1 MPPIEGRVFVQPSAS
16 TYRMPAP
23 PDTQAATSLSLEAVA
38 VGALEDVSLK
48 LAPGEI
54 TCLSGPS
61 GSGKSRLLRAIAD
74 LEPHEGD
81 IRLGDQAQATLPGH
95 AWRRAVMLV
104 PAESQWWAEDVG
116 AHFDRDCQAGLEALG
131 LSPETLGW
139 QVARLSSGEKQRL
152 ALLRALSRRPRAL
165 LLDEPTANLDHAT
178 TLSCEAW
185 LGEQARQFGMPMLWV
200 AHDPEQIKRV
210 AQHHVRITGSRLETT
225 P

>member
-1 MPPIEGRVFVQPSAS
+1 
-16 TYRMPAP
+16 MPALP
-23 PDTQAATSLSLEAVA
+23 APKAATSLSLAAVA
-38 VGALEDVSLK
+38 VGDLEDISLT

-81 IRLGDQAQATLPGH
+81 IRLGDQSQESLTGH
-95 AWRRAVMLV
+95 DWRRAVMLV

-116 AHFDRDCQAGLEALG
+116 AHFDLDCQAGLEALG
-131 LSPETLGW
+131 LSSDTLGW

-152 ALLRALSRRPRAL
+152 ALLRALSCRPRVL

-178 TLSCEAW
+178 TLRCEAW
-185 LGEQARQFGMPMLWV
+185 LGAQARQYGMPVLWV

-210 AQHHVRITGSRLETT
+210 AQHHVRIAGRRLETSI
-225 P
+225 

>member
-1 MPPIEGRVFVQPSAS
+1 MPVPHDMTTASPLTLEGVAIGP
-16 TYRMPAP
+16 
-23 PDTQAATSLSLEAVA
+23 LEH
-38 VGALEDVSLK
+38 VSLR

-74 LEPHEGD
+74 LEPHGGE
-81 IRLGDQAQATLPGH
+81 IRLGDQAQASLPGH
-95 AWRRAVMLV
+95 AWRQAVMLV

-116 AHFDRDCQAGLEALG
+116 AHFAHDGETGLKALG
-131 LSPETLGW
+131 LPPETLGW
-139 QVARLSSGEKQRL
+139 QVERLSSGEKQRL

-185 LGEQARQFGMPMLWV
+185 LIEQAHQFGMPVLWV
-200 AHDPEQIKRV
+200 AHDPEQITRI
-210 AQHHVRITGSRLETT
+210 ARHHVRIEGSHLEAAS
-225 P
+225 

>member
-1 MPPIEGRVFVQPSAS
+1 
-16 TYRMPAP
+16 MPAP
-23 PDTQAATSLSLEAVA
+23 PDTQTATSLSLESVA
-38 VGALEDVSLK
+38 IGALDDVSLR

-74 LEPHEGD
+74 LEPHDGA
-81 IRLGDQAQATLPGH
+81 IRLGDQPQAALPGH

-116 AHFDRDCQAGLEALG
+116 AHFERDCQAGLEALG
-131 LSPETLGW
+131 LAPQTFDW
-139 QVARLSSGEKQRL
+139 QVERLSSGEKQRL

-178 TLSCEAW
+178 TLRCEAW
-185 LGEQARQFGMPMLWV
+185 LGEQARQYGMPVLWV

-210 AQHHVRITGSRLETT
+210 ARHHVRITGSRLEAS

>member
-1 MPPIEGRVFVQPSAS
+1 
-16 TYRMPAP
+16 MPAP
-23 PDTQAATSLSLEAVA
+23 PDTQAATSLSLAAVA
-38 VGALEDVSLK
+38 VGDLEHLSLT

-81 IRLGDQAQATLPGH
+81 IRLGDQPQATLTGH
-95 AWRRAVMLV
+95 DWRRAVMLV

-116 AHFDRDCQAGLEALG
+116 AHFDHDCQAGLEALG
-131 LSPETLGW
+131 LSSDTLGW
-139 QVARLSSGEKQRL
+139 QIARLSSGEKQRL

-178 TLSCEAW
+178 TLRCEAW
-185 LGEQARQFGMPMLWV
+185 LGAQARQYGMPVLWV
-200 AHDPEQIKRV
+200 AHDQEQIKRV
-210 AQHHVRITGSRLETT
+210 AQHHVRIAGRRLETSI
-225 P
+225 